1 MHRLDRAWKWG
12 GKVEIWSGPH
22 LYAGVGWRLVASGM
36 GNEIMDTVLMEEMTW
51 PEIQAALGQGSRTAL
66 VVSAS
71 VEQHGP
77 HLPLITDTVLG
88 YEVAVRVAR
97 KLGDALVAPV
107 LRPACSDHHMD
118 FPGSLTVPEELF
130 HENLRQYCLSL
141 AHHGFQE
148 ILLLSSHGG
157 NFLPIQ
163 RVARRLVDELAARN
177 VQVRPIV
184 DVEGFMAA
192 QTAVLKDLG
201 RSGDGGPHADLTET
215 SQMLLIL
222 PHLVRQDRIEKG
234 FTGDVPLQDVVAKG
248 LRHFTSNGIM
258 GDPEGS
264 TAELGERVFEAVSDY
279 IVGEVDLERAQDA

>member
-1 MHRLDRAWKWG
+1 
-12 GKVEIWSGPH
+12 
-22 LYAGVGWRLVASGM
+22 
-36 GNEIMDTVLMEEMTW
+36 MDTVLMEEMTW
-51 PEIQAALGQGSRTAL
+51 PEIQAALKQGSRTAI

-77 HLPLITDTVLG
+77 HLPLITDTALG

-97 KLGDALVAPV
+97 KLGGTLVAPV

-130 HENLRQYCLSL
+130 HQNRRQYCLSL

-163 RVARRLVDELAARN
+163 RMADRLVEELAAQN
-177 VQVRPIV
+177 VCVRPIV
-184 DVEGFMAA
+184 DVDGFIGA
-192 QTAVLKDLG
+192 QTAVLKELG
-201 RSGDGGPHADLTET
+201 RSDDGGPHADLMET

-234 FTGDVPLQDVVAKG
+234 FTGDVPLQDVLDKG
-248 LRHFTSNGIM
+248 LRHFTPNGIM
-258 GDPEGS
+258 GNPEGA
-264 TAELGERVFEAVSDY
+264 TAQLGEQVFETVSDY
-279 IVGEVDLERAQDA
+279 IVGAVGRARSEDG